1 MTFIFSL
8 AFSLLLTLS
17 APGTGTAD
25 ASPHT
30 PPSDDNARDVFEEL
44 DRRRTT
50 IEYESSRMTMIIH
63 SSRGSTRTRE
73 LRTWSINRDDES
85 KQLTFFESPADVRDT
100 GLLNITS
107 NGDEHQQVYLPAV
120 GRVQTI
126 GSSERGD
133 RFMGSDFTYEDLG
146 QQNPDNYD
154 FEEVDRDSERILLKA
169 MPQHDSQYDHIF
181 YHIDPDDYLLMK
193 AEYIDHDGNKIKR
206 LEVGEYQ
213 NIRDD
218 IWRADYMVMHDLEND
233 RKTELRWEDRTFDE
247 PISADLFTE
256 RQLRRGIPR

>member
-1 MTFIFSL
+1 
-8 AFSLLLTLS
+8 
-17 APGTGTAD
+17 
-25 ASPHT
+25 
-30 PPSDDNARDVFEEL
+30 
-44 DRRRTT
+44 
-50 IEYESSRMTMIIH
+50 
-63 SSRGSTRTRE
+63 
-73 LRTWSINRDDES
+73 
-85 KQLTFFESPADVRDT
+85 
-100 GLLNITS
+100 
-107 NGDEHQQVYLPAV
+107 
-120 GRVQTI
+120 
-126 GSSERGD
+126 
-133 RFMGSDFTYEDLG
+133 MGSDFTYEDLG